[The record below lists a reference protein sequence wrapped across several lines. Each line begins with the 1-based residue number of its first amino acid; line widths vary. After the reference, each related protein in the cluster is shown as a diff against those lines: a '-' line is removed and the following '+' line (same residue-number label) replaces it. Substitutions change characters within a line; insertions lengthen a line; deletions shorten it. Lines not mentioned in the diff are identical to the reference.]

1 MKRSPEELEKLIHQ
15 TLRSVP
21 DRRAPRSLESRVL
34 AAIEARA
41 ALPWWKQS
49 FTQWP
54 VAARCVFLLLSGGVV
69 KLAFMASVWVMA
81 GFDAKQYTNAFSTQ
95 FSWVE
100 RLGNFANS
108 ISEFCSVLWHAIPPV
123 YLYGGLFCLAS
134 LYLTLFGLG
143 AAAYRTLYAP
153 NR

>member
-49 FTQWP
+49 FGQWP
-54 VAARCVFLLLSGGVV
+54 VAARCLFFLFSGVV
-69 KLAFMASVWVMA
+69 VKFGIMA
-81 GFDAKQYTNAFSTQ
+81 GVWAMGSFDTAQYANAFSTQ
-95 FSWVE
+95 YAWVE
-100 RLGNFANS
+100 HTRS
-108 ISEFCSVLWHAIPPV
+108 IISGIGEFGLVLWRSIPPL
-123 YLYGGLFCLAS
+123 YLYGGFACLAS
-134 LYLTLFGLG
+134 LYLSLFGLG
-143 AAAYRTLYAP
+143 AAAYRTLYA